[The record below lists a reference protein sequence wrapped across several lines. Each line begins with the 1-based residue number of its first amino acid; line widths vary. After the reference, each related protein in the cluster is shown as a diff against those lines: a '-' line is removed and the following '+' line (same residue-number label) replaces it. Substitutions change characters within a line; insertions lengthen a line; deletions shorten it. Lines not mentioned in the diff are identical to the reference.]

1 MNFLPLNPLMSKIVI
16 VDDSPDL
23 LEVLKFFLEEKGY
36 EVETVTRQNDLIP
49 LIKSFSPD
57 LIILD
62 IYLQGEDGR
71 EICKKLR
78 KQEET
83 KYLCILM
90 FSASPKA
97 LINYKEYGADGYIEK
112 PFGLNEIVD
121 KIEHTL
127 EECKDYYHS

>member
-1 MNFLPLNPLMSKIVI
+1 MSKIVV
-16 VDDSPDL
+16 VDDSRDL

-36 EVETVTRQNDLIP
+36 EVETVTRQAELIN

-78 KQEET
+78 KQEST

-90 FSASPKA
+90 FSASTRA
-97 LINYKEYGADGYIEK
+97 LVNYKEYGADGFIEK
-112 PFGLNEIVD
+112 PFGLNEIVK
-121 KIEHTL
+121 KIEATL
-127 EECKDYYHS
+127 ETCKDYHH

>member
-1 MNFLPLNPLMSKIVI
+1 MSKIVV
-16 VDDSPDL
+16 VDDSMDL

-36 EVETVTRQNDLIP
+36 EVETVTKKQDLISI
-49 LIKSFSPD
+49 IKSFSPD

-71 EICKKLR
+71 EICKDLR
-78 KQEET
+78 SYEET

-90 FSASPKA
+90 FSASTKA

-112 PFGLNEIVD
+112 PFGLNEIVN
-121 KIEHTL
+121 KIESTL
-127 EECKDYYHS
+127 ETCKNYHQ

>member
-1 MNFLPLNPLMSKIVI
+1 MSKIVI
-16 VDDSPDL
+16 VDDSADL
-23 LEVLKFFLEEKGY
+23 LEVLRYFLIEKGY
-36 EVETVTRQNDLIP
+36 EVETVSTEQDLRV

-78 KQEET
+78 SHDET

-90 FSASPKA
+90 FSASGKA
-97 LINYKEYGADGYIEK
+97 LSNYKEYGADGYIEK
-112 PFGLNEIVD
+112 PFGLIEITD
-121 KIEHTL
+121 KIEATL
-127 EECKDYYHS
+127 QTCKNYQPK